1 MSDAVYLTDV
11 VSESTHSPSF
21 VAVNLFPA
29 YSTRYPVISTPH
41 LTSVLVV
48 SPAGRGADFLASVFD
63 APTFDPVVNA
73 SSAGEARR
81 LLSSEQYDLIA
92 VNSPLPDETGLDFC
106 IDAAQGPSGVMLF
119 VKNDIYEIVSSQ
131 CTREGIFVI
140 PKPNTQRNVA
150 QSVTLLCAICERLR
164 KYEKKTRTLREKM
177 DSIRIVNRAKW
188 LLIERLGMTEQDA
201 HGYIE
206 KEAMN
211 RRRTSREIAEEII
224 RMYEN

>member
-1 MSDAVYLTDV
+1 MKESSVY
-11 VSESTHSPSF
+11 
-21 VAVNLFPA
+21 
-29 YSTRYPVISTPH
+29 
-41 LTSVLVV
+41 SVLVV

-73 SSAGEARR
+73 LSAGEARR

-92 VNSPLPDETGLDFC
+92 VNSPLPDETGIDFC

-140 PKPNTQRNVA
+140 PKPNTQRNVV

>member
-1 MSDAVYLTDV
+1 MKESSVY
-11 VSESTHSPSF
+11 
-21 VAVNLFPA
+21 
-29 YSTRYPVISTPH
+29 
-41 LTSVLVV
+41 SVLVV

-92 VNSPLPDETGLDFC
+92 VNSPLPDETGIDFC

-164 KYEKKTRTLREKM
+164 KYEKKTRTLHEKM

>member
-1 MSDAVYLTDV
+1 MKESSVY
-11 VSESTHSPSF
+11 
-21 VAVNLFPA
+21 
-29 YSTRYPVISTPH
+29 
-41 LTSVLVV
+41 SVLVV

-73 SSAGEARR
+73 LSAGEARR

-92 VNSPLPDETGLDFC
+92 VNSPLPDETGIDFC

-211 RRRTSREIAEEII
+211 RRRTSREIAEERIC
-224 RMYEN
+224 MYEN

>member
-1 MSDAVYLTDV
+1 MKESSVY
-11 VSESTHSPSF
+11 
-21 VAVNLFPA
+21 
-29 YSTRYPVISTPH
+29 
-41 LTSVLVV
+41 SVLVV

-81 LLSSEQYDLIA
+81 LLSSEQYDLIV
-92 VNSPLPDETGLDFC
+92 VNSPLPDETGIDFC

-201 HGYIE
+201 HAYIE

-224 RMYEN
+224 HMYEN

>member
-1 MSDAVYLTDV
+1 MKESSVY
-11 VSESTHSPSF
+11 
-21 VAVNLFPA
+21 
-29 YSTRYPVISTPH
+29 
-41 LTSVLVV
+41 SVLVV

-92 VNSPLPDETGLDFC
+92 VNSPLPDETGIDFC

-201 HGYIE
+201 HAYIE

-224 RMYEN
+224 HMYEN

>member
-1 MSDAVYLTDV
+1 MKESSVY
-11 VSESTHSPSF
+11 
-21 VAVNLFPA
+21 
-29 YSTRYPVISTPH
+29 
-41 LTSVLVV
+41 SVLVV

-73 SSAGEARR
+73 LSSGEGRR

-92 VNSPLPDETGLDFC
+92 VNSPLPDETGIDFC

>member
-1 MSDAVYLTDV
+1 MKVSSVY
-11 VSESTHSPSF
+11 
-21 VAVNLFPA
+21 
-29 YSTRYPVISTPH
+29 
-41 LTSVLVV
+41 SVLVV

-81 LLSSEQYDLIA
+81 LLSSEQYDLIV
-92 VNSPLPDETGLDFC
+92 VNSPLPDETGIDFC

-211 RRRTSREIAEEII
+211 LRRTSREIAEEII
-224 RMYEN
+224 HMYEN

>member
-1 MSDAVYLTDV
+1 MKESSVY
-11 VSESTHSPSF
+11 
-21 VAVNLFPA
+21 
-29 YSTRYPVISTPH
+29 
-41 LTSVLVV
+41 SVLVV

-73 SSAGEARR
+73 LSAGEARR

-92 VNSPLPDETGLDFC
+92 VNSPLPDETGIDFC

-224 RMYEN
+224 RMYEH

>member
-1 MSDAVYLTDV
+1 MKESSVY
-11 VSESTHSPSF
+11 
-21 VAVNLFPA
+21 
-29 YSTRYPVISTPH
+29 
-41 LTSVLVV
+41 SVLVV

-73 SSAGEARR
+73 LSAGEARR

-92 VNSPLPDETGLDFC
+92 VNSPLPDETGIDFC

-201 HGYIE
+201 HAYIE

-224 RMYEN
+224 HMYEN

>member
-1 MSDAVYLTDV
+1 MKVSSVY
-11 VSESTHSPSF
+11 
-21 VAVNLFPA
+21 
-29 YSTRYPVISTPH
+29 
-41 LTSVLVV
+41 SVLVV

-81 LLSSEQYDLIA
+81 LLSSEQYDLIV
-92 VNSPLPDETGLDFC
+92 VNSPLPDETGIDFC

-224 RMYEN
+224 HMYEN

>member
-1 MSDAVYLTDV
+1 MKESSVY
-11 VSESTHSPSF
+11 
-21 VAVNLFPA
+21 
-29 YSTRYPVISTPH
+29 
-41 LTSVLVV
+41 SVLVV

-73 SSAGEARR
+73 LSAGEARR

-92 VNSPLPDETGLDFC
+92 VNSPLPDETGIDFC

-211 RRRTSREIAEEII
+211 RRRTSREIAEDII